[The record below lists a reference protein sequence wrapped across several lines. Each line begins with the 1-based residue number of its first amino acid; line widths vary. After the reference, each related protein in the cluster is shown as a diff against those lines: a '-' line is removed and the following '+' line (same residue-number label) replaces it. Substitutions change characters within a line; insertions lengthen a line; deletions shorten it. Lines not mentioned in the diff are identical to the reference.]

1 MAEEGIQPVLTP
13 EILPP
18 QETPEMYGPVD
29 EGNTAQTVAQKSNP
43 IDIVK
48 KFVPFIAIFFIL
60 ILIIIVSSMVAK
72 PTQVT
77 TPSQV
82 MTPTPTT
89 VSTVSTTRTLSFFAT
104 ESAFMQFDAI
114 IEKLPRDIQGAVLQD
129 PTALPPVLDLP
140 LGFTN

>member
-1 MAEEGIQPVLTP
+1 MAEEGIQPALTP

-29 EGNTAQTVAQKSNP
+29 EGQPAAAPMAKANP
-43 IDIVK
+43 MDIVK
-48 KFVPFIAIFFIL
+48 KFTPFIAIFFIL
-60 ILIIIVSSMVAK
+60 LIILVVSSLVAK
-72 PTQVT
+72 PTPVT
-77 TPSQV
+77 TPAQV
-82 MTPTPTT
+82 VTPTPTAG
-89 VSTVSTTRTLSFFAT
+89 STVISTRSLSFFAT
-104 ESAFMQFDAI
+104 ESAFIQFDAI

>member
-1 MAEEGIQPVLTP
+1 MTDEGIQPILTP

-18 QETPEMYGPVD
+18 QETPEIYGPVD
-29 EGNTAQTVAQKSNP
+29 EGQSAPAQATKASP
-43 IDIVK
+43 IDSVK
-48 KFVPFIAIFFIL
+48 KFIPYIALFFIL
-60 ILIIIVSSMVAK
+60 LIILAVSSMVAK
-72 PTQVT
+72 PPSVETPNQVL
-77 TPSQV
+77 
-82 MTPTPTT
+82 TPTPTGS
-89 VSTVSTTRTLSFFAT
+89 STVISTRSLTFFAT